1 MRTSAQAKTT
11 EAVTTVEVRNR
22 REVVGFHM
30 GTASTQQAVVQ
41 HNLGRGG
48 ARVHAF
54 YERA

>member
-1 MRTSAQAKTT
+1 MRTSAQAMTT

-41 HNLGRGG
+41 HNLGPGG
-48 ARVHAF
+48 ARVHAL